1 MKGGCY
7 ISLFLLAA
15 RLVSAQGLTIPSG
28 AYVIANTG
36 NIVLQ
41 NNWVNNGSFT
51 HNGGTVIFG
60 GTTQTLGGASPSTF
74 INLTIAT
81 GSSTTIISPGQ
92 QVSGVL
98 TSNDTLYANGN
109 LTLLSTATQ
118 TALIN
123 GSGTGEVVGNLTM
136 QRYLPTGFGYYYFSS
151 PFQADTV
158 GNFSGVIN
166 LSASF
171 PDFYSNNESLADAG
185 WVNYT
190 TSSNILNPLAG
201 YAVNFGTSTTPI
213 TVGLTG
219 VVSNH
224 TISATLYN
232 HNETYT
238 LGFNLVGNPYPSP
251 IDWNSATGWT
261 KTNIDNAIYFFS
273 ADSTNTDQYGG
284 TYSSYINGVSSNGI
298 ASNLIA
304 AMQGFF
310 IHVSNGSY
318 PVTGVLSVNNNARNT
333 NPSVTFLGVGG
344 SNEPA
349 PLLRLSAGFA
359 DQTTTSDPVVVY
371 LQDGASESFDP
382 QLDALK
388 LMNTHPGVPSLYT
401 VSTDSKLLSIQAL
414 PFPGNTLQT
423 VPLGLTTAQD
433 GWVSLQTRDIVQMPA
448 SLYIYLSDMQSGVR
462 LDLRGNAPYRVYL
475 AKGNY
480 EGRFFLQL
488 SPTALTTTA
497 GAAAISGP
505 LLDAYYTGSEL
516 MVRSNLPGGEKA
528 GLSVFNSAGQL
539 IYREELPDNSY
550 HAITLPFV
558 AAGVYVVS
566 LTDGHT
572 IYAKK
577 IFIGEHP

>member
-1 MKGGCY
+1 
-7 ISLFLLAA
+7 LFFLLAA
-15 RLVSAQGLTIPSG
+15 RVVTAQGLIIPTG
-28 AYVIANTG
+28 TYVIGNGG

-60 GTTQTLGGASPSTF
+60 GTTQTLGGTSSCTF
-74 INLTIAT
+74 INLTVAA
-81 GSSTTIISPGQ
+81 GSKTTIVSPGQ

-98 TSNDTLYANGN
+98 LSNDTLYANGN
-109 LTLLSTATQ
+109 LTLLSTASQ

-123 GSGTGEVVGNLTM
+123 GSGTGEVLGNVIM
-136 QRYLPTGFGYYYFSS
+136 QRYLPVAFGYKYFSS
-151 PFQADTV
+151 PFQADTA
-158 GNFSGVIN
+158 GNFSSVIN

-171 PDFYSNNESLADAG
+171 PDLYAYNEALASAG

-190 TSSNILNPLAG
+190 AGSGLLIPLAG
-201 YAVNFGTSTTPI
+201 YAVNFGSSTAAL
-213 TVGLTG
+213 TVSLTG
-219 VVSNH
+219 VVNNH
-224 TISATLYN
+224 TISSTFYN

-238 LGFNLVGNPYPSP
+238 QGFNLAGNPYASP

-261 KTNIDNAIYFFS
+261 KTNIDNALYFFS
-273 ADSTNTDQYGG
+273 ADSTHTDQYGG
-284 TYSSYINGVSSNGI
+284 TYSSYINGVSSNGVAGNI
-298 ASNLIA
+298 IA

-333 NPSVTFLGVGG
+333 NSAVTFLGVGG

-359 DQTTTSDPVVVY
+359 DQTTVSDPVVVY
-371 LQDGASESFDP
+371 LKDGASTSFDP

-401 VSTDSKLLSIQAL
+401 VSTDSKFLSIQAL
-414 PFPGNTLQT
+414 SLSGNTLQT

-433 GWVSLQTRDIVQMPA
+433 GWVSFQTSDILQMP
-448 SLYIYLSDMQSGVR
+448 SNLYVYFFDRQSGAR
-462 LDLRGNAPYRVYL
+462 LDLKTNTSYRVYL
-475 AKGNY
+475 VRGAY
-480 EGRFFLQL
+480 EGRFFLEL
-488 SPTALTTTA
+488 SPTPLTGTA
-497 GAAAISGP
+497 GAPATSGS

-516 MVRSNLPGGEKA
+516 MVRSNLPVGEKA
-528 GLSVFNSAGQL
+528 GIDVLSATGQL
-539 IYREELPDNSY
+539 IYREEVTDNSY
-550 HAITLPFV
+550 HAIHLPYI
-558 AAGVYVVS
+558 AAGVYIVS
-566 LTDGHT
+566 LADGHN